1 MYFKELCLILG
12 STLVAKLNF
21 SRFSYTVFSV
31 YLRVVQAV
39 VLFYVFISITLI
51 HSHKCRLLDEGSPF
65 LTITHSFLRLTAIL
79 SNTVYSVVSR
89 ERNLTLIYTHIRF
102 CCHSNA
108 EISIAPFQ
116 VLLIFLKNSISVEFS
131 TTCTYKWYW
140 MLDTLGRVFNKV
152 RNLKRGQGGEQS
164 SGAEADKTDSR
175 SNEPWFFLILLCYFF
190 YFNGLMRFLFAFH
203 HYVFRY
209 KYGILMGWFLFCF
222 SRKSH
227 FLFNHCSKNF
237 VCLSSLQI

>member
-1 MYFKELCLILG
+1 MYFKELCLILA
-12 STLVAKLNF
+12 STVVAKLNF
-21 SRFSYTVFSV
+21 SSFSYTVFSV

-39 VLFYVFISITLI
+39 VLFYVFISIMLI
-51 HSHKCRLLDEGSPF
+51 HSHKCRLLDEASAF

-79 SNTVYSVVSR
+79 FNTVYSVVSR
-89 ERNLTLIYTHIRF
+89 ERTLTLIYTHIRF

-164 SGAEADKTDSR
+164 SGAEADKTDSH
-175 SNEPWFFLILLCYFF
+175 SNEPCFFLILLYYFF

-203 HYVFRY
+203 HYVFLY
-209 KYGILMGWFLFCF
+209 KYGILMGWFLLCF

-237 VCLSSLQI
+237 VYLSSLQI